1 MFERDDNPLHE
12 AGDPRF
18 PHLLTTYRLTEHHCG
33 GTPTRGVPHTAEL
46 QPEGFAELP
55 TALAA
60 ELGVQTLDW
69 IVIATARG
77 EIETRAMVTDR
88 LRPLRFDGGR
98 VYQVGMPWHFG
109 WEGEATGDIAN
120 LLTAAVGDPNTSM
133 HENRSLTCAVRA
145 GRLNRG
151 VAAE

>member
-1 MFERDDNPLHE
+1 MHHPQRQSPLAKMFERDDNPLHE

-88 LRPLRFDGGR
+88 LRPLRFAAGLDEKEKGGR
-98 VYQVGMPWHFG
+98 G
-109 WEGEATGDIAN
+109 
-120 LLTAAVGDPNTSM
+120 
-133 HENRSLTCAVRA
+133 RSRSAQARQ
-145 GRLNRG
+145 
-151 VAAE
+151 